1 METRFENERVSGP
14 AGFRLSAPFASMGD
28 QPEAIDAVCRGF
40 EQGAAREILQ
50 GVTGSGKT
58 FTMANVI
65 ARLQKPTLV
74 ISHNKTLAAQLYA
87 ELKGFFP
94 DNAVEYF
101 ISYYDYYQPEAYI
114 PQTDTYI
121 EKDASINEDLERFRL
136 AASHALLGRRDT
148 IIVASVSCI
157 YGLLSPEDYRGL
169 MISLHEGQ
177 EIVREDLMA
186 QLTEIQYTR
195 NDYEPKPGV
204 FRVRGDVLDIFPSY
218 STEGIRVSFFGD
230 EIESLKSINAVT
242 GRVAGSMPSCL
253 LSPAKQFVMPKSQL
267 MGGVERI
274 KEELRERLAE
284 LDRDGKLLEGQRLRQ
299 RTEYDLAMLAEMG
312 YCTGIENY
320 SAPLAGRAAGV
331 PPPTLIDYFGG
342 DFLCIIDESHV
353 TLPQIRA
360 MYNGDQARK
369 QILVDNGF
377 RLVLRPT
384 DDYEGMVQMQ
394 TFAPGGLSRVP
405 EEDYAYYEG
414 LAGYMELDG
423 IEGIPDDVYHSV
435 LAENGIGLLLGIEAY
450 WHGMIAS
457 APASSARLM
466 FNLVYERMMHPS
478 LDYEGFEEIRQEE
491 LENFGEESYLTKLM
505 KTDWSRQLGMKVDSL
520 MGNVMYGRR
529 EATVE
534 DLDRMS
540 LDDMASMYRKLYSN
554 PDGMTCV
561 ICGSFDPDSLLAA
574 AVPLFGTMESA
585 GSPNAMGESHFSL
598 PSQKRMLEF
607 PQVNDSQI
615 SFDYLQF
622 GHYEPSLKN
631 TLKLKLVRDVIRD
644 RLITVLRERES
655 LVYSPYI
662 SLYSKVFDD
671 GIYYFDINAAVSPEN
686 TAKAI
691 EVIDTILEDLQ
702 KNKISRKELSTLQRT
717 FIVNKRNHLEE
728 ESTTNWKNYLV
739 DEIKLGEKLEDIE
752 EYERVL
758 GSISPAEL
766 REAFREYIDRDR
778 FIILSLGE
786 FNMD

>member
-1 METRFENERVSGP
+1 METRFENERVFGP
-14 AGFRLSAPFASMGD
+14 AGFRLSAPFAPMGD

-242 GRVAGSMPSCL
+242 GRVSGTMPSCL

-377 RLVLRPT
+377 RLPSAKDNRPLTFQEFDERVGRILYVSATPGPHERAVSTVTAQQVIRPT
-384 DDYEGMVQMQ
+384 
-394 TFAPGGLSRVP
+394 GLLDPVVEVRP
-405 EEDYAYYEG
+405 
-414 LAGYMELDG
+414 LAGQ
-423 IEGIPDDVYHSV
+423 IDD
-435 LAENGIGLLLGIEAY
+435 LI
-450 WHGMIAS
+450 
-457 APASSARLM
+457 
-466 FNLVYERMMHPS
+466 
-478 LDYEGFEEIRQEE
+478 EEIRANAERGGRT
-491 LENFGEESYLTKLM
+491 LVAALTK
-505 KTDWSRQLGMKVDSL
+505 R
-520 MGNVMYGRR
+520 
-529 EATVE
+529 ACE
-534 DLDRMS
+534 DLSQYLADIGIRAEWLHSDIDAIGRVDILGRLRRGDFDALIGVNLLREGLDLPEVTRVAILDADKEGFLRSETS
-540 LDDMASMYRKLYSN
+540 LIQTAGRCARNVEGKVILYADIETPAIKAVLDVTREHRAKQEAYN
-554 PDGMTCV
+554 AAHGIVPHTVRRAINEDLTAEDTPGGAAPLTP
-561 ICGSFDPDSLLAA
+561 GQPRRGKGRHAPPKKPAPTSLVAESGLAKEDLLEALSRLEAEMRQA
-574 AVPLFGTMESA
+574 AEA
-585 GSPNAMGESHFSL
+585 
-598 PSQKRMLEF
+598 LEF
-607 PQVNDSQI
+607 ERAA
-615 SFDYLQF
+615 L
-622 GHYEPSLKN
+622 L
-631 TLKLKLVRDVIRD
+631 RDE
-644 RLITVLRERES
+644 LRA
-655 LVYSPYI
+655 L
-662 SLYSKVFDD
+662 
-671 GIYYFDINAAVSPEN
+671 
-686 TAKAI
+686 
-691 EVIDTILEDLQ
+691 
-702 KNKISRKELSTLQRT
+702 RKEHGL
-717 FIVNKRNHLEE
+717 
-728 ESTTNWKNYLV
+728 
-739 DEIKLGEKLEDIE
+739 
-752 EYERVL
+752 
-758 GSISPAEL
+758 
-766 REAFREYIDRDR
+766 
-778 FIILSLGE
+778 
-786 FNMD
+786 